1 MKILQNHSLKDNNT
15 FLLNVHTNYFAAP
28 NNIADIIEI
37 IDTEIFHKNPFFII
51 GEGSNLLF
59 TNNFGGIIIKPMIL
73 GINIVEEST
82 DYIIVKVG
90 SGENWD
96 TFVEWCV
103 NNGYWGVENLSLIP
117 GSAGSAPIQNI
128 GAYGVEVK
136 DIITKVEGLYIP
148 DKTQWELTNKE
159 CEFGYR
165 SSIFKTSLK
174 NKFIVSSVSFKL
186 SKTPNPTLNYGLL
199 KEKLE
204 QTENI
209 DLRNI
214 RNTVISIRNSKLPE
228 VNKIGSAG
236 SFFKNPIVSVNEFDQ
251 LKSQFKDIPGYSG
264 QESSMK
270 ISAGW
275 LIEQCGWKGKREG
288 DIGIYPK
295 HALIIVNYGNA
306 TGKEI
311 FDFSERISQSVNMK
325 FGIQLEREVLVI

>member
-51 GEGSNLLF
+51 GEGSNRLF
-59 TNNFGGIIIKPMIL
+59 TNNYGGIIIKQMIL

-136 DIITKVEGLYIP
+136 DVITKVEGIYIP
-148 DKTQWELTNKE
+148 DKAQWELTNKE
-159 CEFGYR
+159 CEFEYR

-236 SFFKNPIVSVNEFDQ
+236 SFFKNPIVSVYEFDQ
-251 LKSQFKDIPGYSG
+251 IKSQFKDIPGYSA
-264 QESSMK
+264 QESSIK

-275 LIEQCGWKGKREG
+275 TMRMEGKKR
-288 DIGIYPK
+288 
-295 HALIIVNYGNA
+295 
-306 TGKEI
+306 
-311 FDFSERISQSVNMK
+311 R
-325 FGIQLEREVLVI
+325 

>member
-28 NNIADIIEI
+28 KNIADIIEI
-37 IDTEIFHKNPFFII
+37 TDADIFHKIPFFII

-59 TNNFGGIIIKPMIL
+59 TTNYSGIIIKPEML
-73 GINIVEEST
+73 GIKTVEEST

-128 GAYGVEVK
+128 GAYGTEVK
-136 DIITKVEGLYIP
+136 DVITKVEGIYIP
-148 DKTQWELTNKE
+148 DKAHWELTNKE

-165 SSIFKTSLK
+165 SSIFKTTLK
-174 NKFIVSSVSFKL
+174 NKFIVSSISFKL
-186 SKTPNPTLNYGLL
+186 SKKPNPILNYGLL

-204 QTENI
+204 QAEDI

-214 RNTVISIRNSKLPE
+214 RDTVISIRNSKLPE

-236 SFFKNPIVSVNEFDQ
+236 SFFKNPIVSVDEFEQ
-251 LKSQFKDIPGYSG
+251 LKSQFKDIPGYPD
-264 QESSMK
+264 QKSSMK

-288 DIGIYPK
+288 DVGIYPK

-311 FDFSERISQSVNMK
+311 FEFSERISQSVDMK
-325 FGIQLEREVLVI
+325 FGLQLEREVLVI